1 MKRLFATLLALWL
14 GFALPAHAE
23 GKRTATPYAP
33 AKAVFD
39 IYLDDPAKLGSALY
53 WVRALLNPLL
63 DAPYS
68 YAPEDLSIVV
78 VIHGTE
84 IVTLAKKN
92 QARYQDVVQR
102 MRYYTSLG
110 VTFKVCGD
118 AAADYGYAPK
128 DFQDFVEI
136 VPNAITELVHWQQQ
150 GYALVTPQIMSK
162 RFSVEEIR

>member
-1 MKRLFATLLALWL
+1 
-14 GFALPAHAE
+14 
-23 GKRTATPYAP
+23 
-33 AKAVFD
+33 
-39 IYLDDPAKLGSALY
+39 
-53 WVRALLNPLL
+53 
-63 DAPYS
+63 
-68 YAPEDLSIVV
+68 
-78 VIHGTE
+78 
-84 IVTLAKKN
+84 
-92 QARYQDVVQR
+92 